1 MSLTSLT
8 MSIQSNSALQNSS
21 ISEDTPLL
29 ANEVIIIAGRYNSFE
44 FCDLHPSSKLKL
56 TTWHNF

>member
-29 ANEVIIIAGRYNSFE
+29 TNELQVIIIAGRGPRKGTTHANSI
-44 FCDLHPSSKLKL
+44 
-56 TTWHNF
+56 

>member
-29 ANEVIIIAGRYNSFE
+29 ANEVIIIAGPRKGTTHANSI
-44 FCDLHPSSKLKL
+44 
-56 TTWHNF
+56 

>member
-29 ANEVIIIAGRYNSFE
+29 TNELQVIIIAGPRKGTTHANSF
-44 FCDLHPSSKLKL
+44 
-56 TTWHNF
+56 